1 MAVIDKCASWPCLM
15 SDHIYIIRI
24 PQFSFATGH
33 VWFPNRTREIFVS
46 VILRIKANILKQL
59 HEMNSKKSPTNIQRM
74 CIPLERLDSSGSR
87 FKFPIPGQGFEM
99 IGL

>member
-15 SDHIYIIRI
+15 SDHVYIIRI

-46 VILRIKANILKQL
+46 EILRIKANILKQL
-59 HEMNSKKSPTNIQRM
+59 HEN
-74 CIPLERLDSSGSR
+74 E
-87 FKFPIPGQGFEM
+87 FKEVSH
-99 IGL
+99 

>member
-15 SDHIYIIRI
+15 SDHIFIIRT

-59 HEMNSKKSPTNIQRM
+59 HEN
-74 CIPLERLDSSGSR
+74 E
-87 FKFPIPGQGFEM
+87 FKEVSH
-99 IGL
+99 